1 MTQRDFLPQ
10 MQVMGWRGEEQTYLA
25 QASGTSNEVDT
36 DPLIDKGADDAIY
49 FGLALLIFIIISL
62 IGVISGRAKTAIL
75 LALFVSGL
83 IIAVIVAV

>member
-10 MQVMGWRGEEQTYLA
+10 GQVVGWRGEEQTYLA
-25 QASGTSNEVDT
+25 QTSGTSNEVDT
-36 DPLIDKGADDAIY
+36 DPLIDQGANDAIY
-49 FGLALLIFIIISL
+49 FGLALLVFIIIAL